1 MTYTPY
7 SDFQLHDMGQTLADG
22 IAQGEASG
30 SEFRTAPLWGI
41 GQRIFFL
48 HDGRTTDLLAAIKA
62 HDSPQSEAHDVN
74 SNFNEL
80 TGAQQ
85 QDILN
90 FLRAL

>member
-1 MTYTPY
+1 
-7 SDFQLHDMGQTLADG
+7 MGQDLADS

-30 SEFRTAPLWGI
+30 SEFRTVPLWGI

-48 HDGRTTDLLAAIKA
+48 HDGRTRDLIAAIKA
-62 HDSPQSEAHDVN
+62 HDNPQSEARDVIR
-74 SNFNEL
+74 NFNAL
-80 TGAQQ
+80 TAAQQ